1 MPFITQCPCGSDT
14 FLVISEKAYE
24 ARVNGDGTLQADED
38 SEYIK
43 EIRCS
48 KCDRVFKLEDFKEID
63 Y

>member
-14 FLVISEKAYE
+14 FVVISEKTYD
-24 ARVNGDGTLQADED
+24 ARVDGDGVLRCQEG

-43 EIRCS
+43 EVRCTQ
-48 KCDRVFKLEDFKEID
+48 CERAYGLEDFKEID